1 MPQPPQFDVA
11 FREKLRALFVW
22 RRDVRKF
29 LPAPLPDGT
38 ARRLIEAA
46 CLAPSVGLSEP
57 WRFVF
62 VESPQRR
69 TAMQRNFEAANK
81 QAIAGYDGEKARLY
95 ATLKLSGMEIAPLQ
109 MAVFVDNETE
119 QGKGLGRHSMPET
132 LAYSTVTA
140 IHTLWLAARAEG
152 LGVGWVSILDPL
164 QAHADLDLP
173 DAWRFIAYLCI
184 GFPEIETKNPS
195 LQDAGWENRR
205 DIDTFILTR

>member
-1 MPQPPQFDVA
+1 
-11 FREKLRALFVW
+11 
-22 RRDVRKF
+22 
-29 LPAPLPDGT
+29 
-38 ARRLIEAA
+38 
-46 CLAPSVGLSEP
+46 
-57 WRFVF
+57 
-62 VESPQRR
+62 
-69 TAMQRNFEAANK
+69 MQRNFEAANK